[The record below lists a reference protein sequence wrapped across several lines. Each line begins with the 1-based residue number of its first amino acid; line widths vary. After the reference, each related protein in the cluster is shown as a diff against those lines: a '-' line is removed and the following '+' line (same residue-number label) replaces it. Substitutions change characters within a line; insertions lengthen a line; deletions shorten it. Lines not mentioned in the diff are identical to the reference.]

1 MQNEKQILSFKCTI
15 SSRKIHHF
23 LFVPKTTSIKMAKTL
38 ETRSEC
44 TNATEH
50 MLNMF
55 EIHSTNRNA
64 FFSCSHWPGYSFEKI

>member
-1 MQNEKQILSFKCTI
+1 
-15 SSRKIHHF
+15 
-23 LFVPKTTSIKMAKTL
+23 MAKTL

-55 EIHSTNRNA
+55 EIRSTNPNA
-64 FFSCSHWPGYSFEKI
+64 FFSCSHWPGNRNRLLAPFLIGAFGYVEAIRRHFV